1 MYTVGVIS
9 QPQEI
14 EKLKEHKRWQR
25 KNEAKWIQ
33 EETEYK
39 ADLRPPEHKRT
50 LKETYKSFVVPWLLR
65 DDIDG
70 NVGQVKSHIK
80 ALVQNQLRQIQS
92 TNVIMT
98 LWLRLETQT
107 WNELLIWPWGSTKD
121 IGNNT
126 SNSHI
131 RVEMPF
137 YSFMIGFFEGKNIA
151 QLMQCLFTHSKTSRK
166 PSIYL
171 RSRLIS

>member
-98 LWLRLETQT
+98 LWLWLETQK
-107 WNELLIWPWGSTKD
+107 WN
-121 IGNNT
+121 
-126 SNSHI
+126 
-131 RVEMPF
+131 
-137 YSFMIGFFEGKNIA
+137 
-151 QLMQCLFTHSKTSRK
+151 
-166 PSIYL
+166 
-171 RSRLIS
+171 